1 MFHLLRVFTI
11 VMFIV
16 ISRKKKVCRYQKGN
30 NGQMKKDKRLNNDLQ
45 STTQETKDWA
55 ARTLQKTMV
64 ELMCSGKIRLVCST
78 SGASLVAFV
87 TSPVICYGGRIVIT
101 TIGTYPWLI
110 FI

>member
-45 STTQETKDWA
+45 STTQEYKD
-55 ARTLQKTMV
+55 
-64 ELMCSGKIRLVCST
+64 
-78 SGASLVAFV
+78 
-87 TSPVICYGGRIVIT
+87 
-101 TIGTYPWLI
+101 
-110 FI
+110 